1 VIVSISSDVN
11 IIVYPEIWEM
21 MTADRIVE
29 EYPFLPMIIIIGI
42 ANNIILIVWSLL
54 VVLFLFTRN
63 KYFPI
68 FTVFFLVYCLVVVI
82 IDFALTNSI
91 SIKIFPNESKE
102 FSDLVL
108 TNLIESVIITL
119 IWVPYFLVSKNVKS
133 VFKETEISMD
143 SV

>member
-1 VIVSISSDVN
+1 MIVSISSDVN

-68 FTVFFLVYCLVVVI
+68 FTVSFLVYCLVVVI